1 MKINR
6 LIALIIIFLIGST
19 AFGLFNDIT
28 VFVFL
33 GHILILPM
41 VGLWYGFKRKWQTT
55 SIDLAVYLA
64 FFVGSF
70 SDSIILIG
78 GQIGEEL
85 QIIIT
90 IIMHTILIVIFRKEG
105 TRIYSDKLQDLP
117 KLLIPISIIF
127 VFFGIYMIP
136 ILPNAIYFIAII
148 YAIQEM
154 ILVSH
159 GLFRS
164 VKGNSY
170 RWIAVG
176 VCLNMIKDILYS
188 YNFFVYDNKI
198 ISLYI
203 IEYSLSTTVY
213 FMIAVGI
220 ALNQDKMSTK
230 IEESLWQYIKNR
242 IKLLLNFHHL
252 TIFLSFVFKINQVVI
267 SKVKSSTR
275 NFLDFW
281 SVYVPNK

>member
-19 AFGLFNDIT
+19 AFGLFNDISI
-28 VFVFL
+28 FVFL
-33 GHILILPM
+33 GHIFILPM

-78 GQIGEEL
+78 GQIGEGL

-117 KLLIPISIIF
+117 KLLIPMTIIF
-127 VFFGIYMIP
+127 VFFGVFMIP
-136 ILPNAIYFIAII
+136 ILPNTIYFIAIF

-159 GLFRS
+159 GLFRKT
-164 VKGNSY
+164 KGKSY
-170 RWIAVG
+170 MWVSVG
-176 VCLNMIKDILYS
+176 VCLIMVKDILYC
-188 YNFFVYDNKI
+188 YNFFIFNNEFLI
-198 ISLYI
+198 LYI
-203 IEYSLSTTVY
+203 IQYSLSVLVY
-213 FMIAVGI
+213 YLIAVGI
-220 ALNQDKMSTK
+220 AQNQDKMGTK
-230 IEESLWQYIKNR
+230 VEASLWQYIKNR
-242 IKLLLNFHHL
+242 IKLLFNFHHL
-252 TIFLSFVFKINQVVI
+252 IVFISLVIKLYKVVI
-267 SKVKSSTR
+267 SKVKLSIR
-275 NFLDFW
+275 NFLNFRY
-281 SVYVPNK
+281 VYQPNK